1 MKWGTSYFG
10 LLLGLKPKALKIMP
24 MGLSIEF
31 EVSKEEYNKKMEK
44 ANKFQLK
51 KMWIAIAG
59 PVTNFI
65 IILLIGI
72 LKEKIPNMLYQEMIY
87 ANLLICLFNLLPI
100 YPLDGARIL
109 KAIIH
114 IKKGGKRANVMTNL
128 ISNISM
134 VLLTMLASIAIYYY
148 KNVAILFVII
158 YLWGMVVIENRKYRL
173 RKRIDKILENA

>member
-1 MKWGTSYFG
+1 MKWDISYFG

-31 EVSKEEYNKKMEK
+31 EVSKEEYNKRIEK
-44 ANKFQLK
+44 ANKFQRK
-51 KMWIAIAG
+51 KMWIAVAG
-59 PVTNFI
+59 PVTNI
-65 IILLIGI
+65 LIILLLGI
-72 LKEKIPNMLYQEMIY
+72 VKEKISNILYQEMIY

-114 IKKGGKRANVMTNL
+114 IKKGGKRANEIANF

-134 VLLTMLASIAIYYY
+134 VLLTMFASIAIYYY

-158 YLWGMVVIENRKYRL
+158 YLWSMVIIENRRYRL